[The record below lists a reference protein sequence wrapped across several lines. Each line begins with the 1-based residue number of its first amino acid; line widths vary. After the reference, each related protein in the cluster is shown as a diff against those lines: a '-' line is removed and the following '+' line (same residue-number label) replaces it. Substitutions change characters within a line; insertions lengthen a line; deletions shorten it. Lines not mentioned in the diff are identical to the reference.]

1 MNDACEQN
9 NLQFE
14 DEDNLRDEYEDLN
27 NDVSVEQDQEDA
39 SKYFIIS

>member
-1 MNDACEQN
+1 MNDAFEQN

-27 NDVSVEQDQEDA
+27 IDVNVEEDQEDA
-39 SKYFIIS
+39 SKYFIMS

>member
-1 MNDACEQN
+1 MNDAFEQN

-27 NDVSVEQDQEDA
+27 IDVSVEEDQEDA
-39 SKYFIIS
+39 SKYFIMS